1 MSSNAVSC
9 IQLDLFL
16 GPLLFP
22 TNQSVQLATKATKP
36 WPVTGH
42 PSVVAAIITL
52 EQVKSVSNHLPQSMC
67 PRPGFYIITDLCQ
80 ISLLR
85 TMAESK
91 LKLNSIQCICK
102 KYSIDIL

>member
-52 EQVKSVSNHLPQSMC
+52 EQVKSVSNHLPRQC
-67 PRPGFYIITDLCQ
+67 ALDLASTS
-80 ISLLR
+80 SL
-85 TMAESK
+85 TCAK
-91 LKLNSIQCICK
+91 LAC
-102 KYSIDIL
+102 